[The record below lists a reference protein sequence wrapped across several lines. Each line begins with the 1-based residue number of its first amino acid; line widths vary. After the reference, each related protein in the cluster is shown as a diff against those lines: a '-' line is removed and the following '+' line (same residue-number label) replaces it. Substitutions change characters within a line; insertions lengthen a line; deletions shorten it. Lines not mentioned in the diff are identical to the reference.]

1 MIRPRPEQVVRFAA
15 VVVLFALACMVWSLV
30 DPRPV
35 PIMVAMSV
43 GQALGTLSLLLYVG
57 VIVVEARRA
66 TRGGRQRQ
74 GEAPGPTMDVTT
86 MDVTTDATTDV
97 TTDATTDAAAAS
109 TGAANRRPAT

>member
-74 GEAPGPTMDVTT
+74 GEAPGPTVNGAT
-86 MDVTTDATTDV
+86 MDVTTDASSDA
-97 TTDATTDAAAAS
+97 TDATTDAAAAS